1 MYIYLLYALPTQKQN
16 KNRCL
21 QASRS
26 QASFRMVCSPQLRGY
41 ASIRSQPSGPTAHQP
56 HQHGGKRIP
65 FEPVTRRSLATAPVR
80 SKSHSKTPT
89 HGNGKNKRVNLPAL
103 AWLRHPVVQNFVEQC
118 IVWWCSNPFQAKTAG
133 DFNFSR
139 GYPNAF
145 VINVDPGSMSTCMNL
160 FGCGAPVIRN
170 SSPSSQHVRSSRTNA
185 FLEPRILACCTI
197 LKSIQIRLHYKY
209 LCFISNGARK
219 VLFHQWWTSWTRH
232 YVSRKKNEFVKL

>member
-1 MYIYLLYALPTQKQN
+1 MLPWTKQKTGEELYSKLIDCTPCGPWPSESKQVNDGVKQNVYLLYALPTQKQN

-103 AWLRHPVVQNFVEQC
+103 A
-118 IVWWCSNPFQAKTAG
+118 
-133 DFNFSR
+133 
-139 GYPNAF
+139 
-145 VINVDPGSMSTCMNL
+145 
-160 FGCGAPVIRN
+160 
-170 SSPSSQHVRSSRTNA
+170 
-185 FLEPRILACCTI
+185 
-197 LKSIQIRLHYKY
+197 
-209 LCFISNGARK
+209 
-219 VLFHQWWTSWTRH
+219 
-232 YVSRKKNEFVKL
+232 